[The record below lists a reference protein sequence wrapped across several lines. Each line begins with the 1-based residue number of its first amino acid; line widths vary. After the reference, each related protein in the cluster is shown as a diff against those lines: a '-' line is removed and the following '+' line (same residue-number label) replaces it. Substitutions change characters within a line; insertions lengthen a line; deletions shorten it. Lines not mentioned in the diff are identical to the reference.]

1 MKNII
6 ILLCLTLWSAS
17 HLFAQVKPP
26 TEPQKSNLLIDS
38 LPVVYLNNTINI
50 HFISP
55 EPIAYVDISNPKIVA
70 DLPVKNI
77 LRIRYLD
84 TLKNNSS
91 TKEDAILTIVGASFI
106 AQYKINYSN
115 ATEKELLKTQINI
128 LPENT
133 KPLAITG
140 NSMTEFELK
149 KLAMMMLKR
158 KPEIHA
164 VHSMAYGLRQE
175 LNNIY
180 AFRDYIFLDI
190 SVNNKTNLPYDIDQI
205 RFKVE
210 DKKITKAS
218 NVQLVEIQPAFS
230 CYANT
235 SFKKH
240 YRNIYAFK
248 KFTFPGNKVL
258 NVEMTEKQL
267 SGRVIVLQ
275 IDYSDL
281 LNADTL

>member
-6 ILLCLTLWSAS
+6 ILLCLSFWSAS
-17 HLFAQVKPP
+17 YLFAQVKPP
-26 TEPQKSNLLIDS
+26 LEIRNNKLAVDT
-38 LPVVYLNNTINI
+38 LPTVYLNNSINI

-55 EPIAYVDISNPKIVA
+55 EPIAYVDISNPKIVG

-77 LRIRYLD
+77 LRIRYMD
-84 TLKNNSS
+84 TLKNSA
-91 TKEDAILTIVGASFI
+91 TLKEDAILTIVGASFI
-106 AQYKINYSN
+106 AQFKIIYSN
-115 ATEKELLKTQINI
+115 STEKELLKTQINI

-140 NSMTEFELK
+140 DSMTELELK
-149 KLAMMMLKR
+149 KLALTMLKR
-158 KPEIHA
+158 SPEIHA
-164 VHSMAYGLRQE
+164 VHSIAYGLRQE

-180 AFRDYIFLDI
+180 AFGDYVFLDI

-210 DKKITKAS
+210 DKKIIKAS
-218 NVQLVEIQPAFS
+218 NVQSVEIQPAFS

>member
-1 MKNII
+1 MKKNT
-6 ILLCLTLWSAS
+6 ILICLTFWSAS

-26 TEPQKSNLLIDS
+26 LEIKNSELAVDS
-38 LPVVYLNNTINI
+38 LPVVYLNNGINI

-55 EPIAYVDISNPKIVA
+55 EPIAYVDISNPKIVG

-84 TLKNNSS
+84 TLKGSFS

-106 AQYKINYSN
+106 AQYRITYSN
-115 ATEKELLKTQINI
+115 ATKNESIKSEINI

-133 KPLAITG
+133 KPLAIEVKGITDL
-140 NSMTEFELK
+140 ELK
-149 KLAMMMLKR
+149 KLALTMLKR

-164 VHSMAYGLRQE
+164 VHSKAYGLRQE

-180 AFRDYIFLDI
+180 AFGDYVFLDI
-190 SVNNKTNLPYDIDQI
+190 AVFNKTNLPYDIDQI

-218 NVQLVEIQPAFS
+218 NVQSVEIQPEFS

-258 NVEMTEKQL
+258 NIEMTEKQI